1 MEKLMKKII
10 FIVIKKIIL
19 AVFLVYAFN
28 LLVSGLK
35 IFIPINVITVSVV
48 ASLGMSGLLAL
59 VAIYF
64 DKKNFIIII
73 RNGKKSSTLREFI
86 VQKMQEKLD

>member
-1 MEKLMKKII
+1 MKKII

-35 IFIPINVITVSVV
+35 IFIPINVIIPINFVTVLSI
-48 ASLGMSGLLAL
+48 SLLGFPAL
-59 VAIYF
+59 FSY
-64 DKKNFIIII
+64 IIIYI
-73 RNGKKSSTLREFI
+73 IFF
-86 VQKMQEKLD
+86 

>member
-1 MEKLMKKII
+1 M
-10 FIVIKKIIL
+10 KKIIL

-35 IFIPINVITVSVV
+35 IFIPINVVTVSVV

-64 DKKNFIIII
+64 V
-73 RNGKKSSTLREFI
+73 L
-86 VQKMQEKLD
+86 L

>member
-1 MEKLMKKII
+1 MKKII
-10 FIVIKKIIL
+10 FVVIKKIIL

-64 DKKNFIIII
+64 V
-73 RNGKKSSTLREFI
+73 L
-86 VQKMQEKLD
+86 L